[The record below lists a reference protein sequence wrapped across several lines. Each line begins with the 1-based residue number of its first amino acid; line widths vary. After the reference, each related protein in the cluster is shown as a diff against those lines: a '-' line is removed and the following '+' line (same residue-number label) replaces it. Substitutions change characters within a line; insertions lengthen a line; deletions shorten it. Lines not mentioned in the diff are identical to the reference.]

1 MAIDGRSYSTF
12 KVGHGTTLK
21 IEYRDFAPS
30 TAVLAKE
37 YAMHGYPERYAIF
50 TEHQSDTTITGTK
63 LREGALEEGIF
74 ISLVLR
80 PTLFPAQVSALGYLS
95 VVAMTQAL
103 ETYTSKKLGISWVSD
118 IYCDG
123 MKIGGTQVEGK
134 LKDANSY
141 DYVIVSFAVKTNEI
155 IFPPRL
161 KDSVRK
167 VFEKEKLSVG
177 MMMARSILDR
187 FFQLYSDIKDV
198 EKQKKCYVDKF
209 ILKDAKIKY
218 IEDGKKHTVR
228 VTGIDEEDLS
238 LLVKRPF
245 TEEFN
250 VFTPSRVII
259 PGRLK
264 HIKKDKKQDE

>member
-12 KVGHGTTLK
+12 KVRGGTTLK
-21 IEYRDFAPS
+21 IEYRDYAPS
-30 TAVLAKE
+30 VAALAKE

-50 TEHQSDTTITGTK
+50 TEHQSDTSITGTK

-80 PTLFPAQVSALGYLS
+80 PTLFPAQASALGYLS
-95 VVAMTQAL
+95 VVAMIQAL
-103 ETYTSKKLGISWVSD
+103 ETYTTKKLGISWVSD

-141 DYVIVSFAVKTNEI
+141 DYVIVSFAVKTNES

-161 KDSVRK
+161 KDSVK
-167 VFEKEKLSVG
+167 KIFGKEKLSVG

-187 FFQLYSDIKDV
+187 FFQLYADIKDL
-198 EKQKKCYVDKF
+198 EKQKKYYVDKF

-218 IEDGKKHTVR
+218 IDDGKKRTVS
-228 VTGIDEEDLS
+228 VVGIDEGNLS
-238 LLVKRPF
+238 LIVKRPF
-245 TEEFN
+245 AEEFN

-264 HIKKDKKQDE
+264 NFKKDKKQ

>member
-12 KVGHGTTLK
+12 KVRGGTTLK
-21 IEYRDFAPS
+21 IEYRDYAPS
-30 TAVLAKE
+30 VTALAKE
-37 YAMHGYPERYAIF
+37 YAMHGYPERYAVF
-50 TEHQSDTTITGTK
+50 TEHQSDTSITGTK

-80 PTLFPAQVSALGYLS
+80 PTLLPAQASALGYLS

-123 MKIGGTQVEGK
+123 IKIGGTQVEGK

-141 DYVIVSFAVKTNEI
+141 DYIIVSFAVKTNET

-161 KDSVRK
+161 KDSVKK

-187 FFQLYSDIKDV
+187 FFQLYVNIQDV
-198 EKQKKCYVDKF
+198 ENQKKYYADKF
-209 ILKDAKIKY
+209 ILKNEKIKY
-218 IEDGKKHTVR
+218 IENGKKRTVS
-228 VTGIDEEDLS
+228 VVDIDKENLS
-238 LLVKRPF
+238 LIVKQPF
-245 TEEFN
+245 VGEFN
-250 VFTPSRVII
+250 VFTPSRAII

-264 HIKKDKKQDE
+264 NNKQYKKQED